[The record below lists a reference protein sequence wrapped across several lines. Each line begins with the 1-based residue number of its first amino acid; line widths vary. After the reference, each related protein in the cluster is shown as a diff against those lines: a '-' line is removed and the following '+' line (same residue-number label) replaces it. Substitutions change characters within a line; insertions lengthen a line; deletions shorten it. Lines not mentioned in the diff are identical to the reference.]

1 MSPIFFDLI
10 DSPIG
15 TLTAAADDSGLR
27 WLLFPRNRH
36 EPARAGWQR
45 DVTPFAELRRQ
56 LAAYFAGES
65 QVFNLPLAPQGTN
78 FQQSVWSA
86 LRGIPYGQTCSYRDI
101 AHVIGNPKGVR
112 AVGLANG
119 RNPLPI
125 IVPCHRVIGADGSMT
140 GFGGGLDTKRFL
152 LDLEARHADAT
163 FQLRASR

>member
-1 MSPIFFDLI
+1 MNLIRFDEI

-15 TLTAAADDSGLR
+15 TLTAAADADGLR

-36 EPARAGWQR
+36 EPGRTSWRR
-45 DVTPFAELRRQ
+45 DPSPFATLREQ
-56 LAAYFAGES
+56 LAAYFAGELRE
-65 QVFNLPLAPQGTN
+65 FDLPLAAQGTD
-78 FQQSVWSA
+78 FQQSVWAA
-86 LRGIPYGQTCSYRDI
+86 LRAIPYGETRSYRDLAVAI
-101 AHVIGNPKGVR
+101 DNAKAVR

-140 GFGGGLDTKRFL
+140 GFGGGVETKRFL
-152 LDLEARHADAT
+152 LDLEARHAAPP

>member
-101 AHVIGNPKGVR
+101 AQSTK
-112 AVGLANG
+112 NG
-119 RNPLPI
+119 TSSATSNSVCAMKIAIAAYIAKEAFLPAI
-125 IVPCHRVIGADGSMT
+125 TASAMFAMP
-140 GFGGGLDTKRFL
+140 
-152 LDLEARHADAT
+152 AT
-163 FQLRASR
+163 PVNTMK